1 MGHSESES
9 EIRAYSFS
17 CFHPLHRA
25 CQETQPGA
33 EEAHIWSS
41 EIKLKH
47 KMQLCFLKKPV
58 VISEKKN
65 EAVRRTRDNVFQT
78 EEEKKR
84 HND

>member
-58 VISEKKN
+58 VISEKKMRQSGGQQTTYFKQ
-65 EAVRRTRDNVFQT
+65 RR
-78 EEEKKR
+78 KKKT
-84 HND
+84 